1 MYNHNRNAFLMAFS
15 LAFLL
20 IISLVSSFATAQQ
33 VDKTERIKTQ
43 FSMFWL
49 LKDAE
54 IENKDLLK
62 SQFDDLKN
70 AGYTS
75 LYVMLRAT
83 RYDIYDKEV
92 MLAAQTVGEMCQQH
106 GIEFIFGL
114 DPRFGASYIT
124 RQTGYGAQFLLTT
137 PDYKTDIAAESIKQ
151 SDNIETNGLNEQRV
165 IDGKYNLKYSYPSRR
180 DSHIL
185 TEVGLWFNPLS
196 VDKVYAYQRKDG
208 KVISSSVRDI
218 TQSHHLFIN
227 RSFYYIEVF
236 GKAVLPQG
244 EWFVTA
250 FPRFI
255 TNMYAYDSKEQQG
268 IFEGLIGEYKK
279 QDVKLDGIVWDEPG
293 YYVDFGKYIISE
305 QIYTDFQQRY
315 GYDLKSKLFALS
327 LNLDNDSHL
336 KVRYDYFNLLMDYV
350 FDGQRSCWKIAKQ
363 HYGKMRMGIHATW
376 HDLVSED
383 KFHGAGNLWKHLD
396 AVDGG
401 YTDDGFFEKYFTENL
416 EYKFLTTG
424 FLQLS
429 KGIARYTETQKA
441 HLNQWGVNYDNKVP
455 VYKNDLMA
463 AFSNEWINHSYGYT
477 GVMGADRSFGPGYP
491 NHESWKIMP
500 ELIAKCKKV
509 NEITN
514 YTLPL
519 GESVIVYPTTSLLVS
534 WAADGFQKE
543 RRILEFIGSMPA
555 MGLQTDVIGSNLLDE
570 AEVKNGKLVVRGHV
584 YSSVFFPF
592 NKILSDKSVKVLQQ
606 LLKQKGLVYF
616 GGEVPALS
624 LEGNNVDLKVKTSF
638 SLTGDIQKTMTE
650 IQKLNIPSSC
660 SQLKGAYLN
669 LIPSND
675 SKTFFLTVMPIF
687 PGVSVSGIVQCLGQ
701 KVDIKPTTKLAI
713 YQLTKGKKAI
723 LRLN

>member
-1 MYNHNRNAFLMAFS
+1 
-15 LAFLL
+15 
-20 IISLVSSFATAQQ
+20 
-33 VDKTERIKTQ
+33 
-43 FSMFWL
+43 
-49 LKDAE
+49 
-54 IENKDLLK
+54 
-62 SQFDDLKN
+62 
-70 AGYTS
+70 
-75 LYVMLRAT
+75 
-83 RYDIYDKEV
+83 
-92 MLAAQTVGEMCQQH
+92 
-106 GIEFIFGL
+106 
-114 DPRFGASYIT
+114 
-124 RQTGYGAQFLLTT
+124 
-137 PDYKTDIAAESIKQ
+137 
-151 SDNIETNGLNEQRV
+151 
-165 IDGKYNLKYSYPSRR
+165 
-180 DSHIL
+180 
-185 TEVGLWFNPLS
+185 
-196 VDKVYAYQRKDG
+196 
-208 KVISSSVRDI
+208 
-218 TQSHHLFIN
+218 
-227 RSFYYIEVF
+227 
-236 GKAVLPQG
+236 
-244 EWFVTA
+244 
-250 FPRFI
+250 
-255 TNMYAYDSKEQQG
+255 
-268 IFEGLIGEYKK
+268 
-279 QDVKLDGIVWDEPG
+279 
-293 YYVDFGKYIISE
+293 
-305 QIYTDFQQRY
+305 
-315 GYDLKSKLFALS
+315 
-327 LNLDNDSHL
+327 
-336 KVRYDYFNLLMDYV
+336 
-350 FDGQRSCWKIAKQ
+350 
-363 HYGKMRMGIHATW
+363 
-376 HDLVSED
+376 
-383 KFHGAGNLWKHLD
+383 
-396 AVDGG
+396 
-401 YTDDGFFEKYFTENL
+401 
-416 EYKFLTTG
+416 
-424 FLQLS
+424 
-429 KGIARYTETQKA
+429 
-441 HLNQWGVNYDNKVP
+441 
-455 VYKNDLMA
+455 
-463 AFSNEWINHSYGYT
+463 
-477 GVMGADRSFGPGYP
+477 MGADRSFGPGYP